1 MRLNERSN
9 VLFPQP
15 EGPMIAV
22 IRRSGIFKETL
33 LTAGVPL

>member
-1 MRLNERSN
+1 LKQRRR

-22 IRRSGIFKETL
+22 TSLAWTSMLTL
-33 LTAGVPL
+33 ATAFMEP